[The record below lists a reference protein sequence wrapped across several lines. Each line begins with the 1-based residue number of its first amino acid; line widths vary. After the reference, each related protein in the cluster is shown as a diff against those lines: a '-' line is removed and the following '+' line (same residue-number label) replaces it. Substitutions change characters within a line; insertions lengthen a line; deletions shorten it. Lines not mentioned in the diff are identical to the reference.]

1 LEGAVIHWKHYLADD
16 ALTEPEDFRAF
27 IASFGNSAWT
37 GDVLR
42 ALDERLDRE
51 RRQACRRGALESWR
65 LVRVYVRIA
74 RDEDPTWWGAP
85 NLAHYLQSTIEF
97 RREARR
103 P

>member
-1 LEGAVIHWKHYLADD
+1 MIHWKHYLADD

-74 RDEDPTWWGAP
+74 REEDPAWWGAP
-85 NLAHYLQSTIEF
+85 NLAHYLRSTVEF
-97 RREARR
+97 RQEARR